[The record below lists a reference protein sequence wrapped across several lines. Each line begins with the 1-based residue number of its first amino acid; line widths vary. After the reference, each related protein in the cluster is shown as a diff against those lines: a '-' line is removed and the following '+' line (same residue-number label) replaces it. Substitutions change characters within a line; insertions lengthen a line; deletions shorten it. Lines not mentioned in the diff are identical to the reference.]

1 MIRTPP
7 DRQAAISAIVSL
19 LHKPY
24 PTPVP
29 SNGELMHIV
38 DIAHGARLVKTLIQG
53 GHYSR
58 AASGIEVAPSWP
70 ARDFVRAFLLGSGNG
85 KEGVGREDLA
95 RMAGGNGAF
104 VVAELITR
112 VVNDEEALEEQV
124 YLKAIFDEKT
134 VKEIEAKKPKG
145 LDVLLEQL
153 RKL

>member
-1 MIRTPP
+1 
-7 DRQAAISAIVSL
+7 
-19 LHKPY
+19 
-24 PTPVP
+24 
-29 SNGELMHIV
+29 MHIV

-70 ARDFVRAFLLGSGNG
+70 ARDFVHAFLLGS
-85 KEGVGREDLA
+85 
-95 RMAGGNGAF
+95 GNGAF

-112 VVNDEEALEEQV
+112 VVNDEEALEERV
-124 YLKAIFDEKT
+124 YLKAVFDEKI
-134 VKEIEAKKPKG
+134 VNEIQAKKPKG

>member
-1 MIRTPP
+1 
-7 DRQAAISAIVSL
+7 
-19 LHKPY
+19 
-24 PTPVP
+24 
-29 SNGELMHIV
+29 MHIV

-70 ARDFVRAFLLGSGNG
+70 AQDFVRAFLLGSGNG

-112 VVNDEEALEEQV
+112 VVNDEEALEERA

-134 VKEIEAKKPKG
+134 VKGIEAKKPKG